1 MDLKQI
7 KAFVAIA
14 ELQSFSAAAKSTGLS
29 QPSLSRLLKQLE
41 ADIGVEL
48 INRYHR
54 PLQMTEAGL
63 FFYDKVS
70 AVLTELSTITNMTQR
85 LAAPNATL
93 NIGFVPSVL
102 YGLLPEVIATLKQ
115 HSTSRSN
122 NNNSNSNS
130 NSCNKDDEPSKLAST
145 DYPTDIE
152 VNLKDISSYQQVE
165 ALKSGE
171 IDVGF
176 SRFPHQDPWIQQILL
191 RHERY
196 VVALPK
202 AHPLAHTKDQR
213 LIDLVNNRLIL
224 YHQTHLPAQIT
235 DITNISAGAFTVSTT
250 ATHDN
255 QPIAPNAKRAK
266 TTAAHSVTEPLLN
279 LFAQYGITPFT
290 TTKVSDLQVA
300 LGLVAAG
307 EGITLVPASLQNMR
321 TDQIS
326 YQRLI
331 HENVTSPIYLH
342 TLKDF
347 SHPKVLNLLNAIYEV
362 YEKRGITYRRQQ
374 FV

>member
-1 MDLKQI
+1 MDLKQLN
-7 KAFVAIA
+7 AFIAIA
-14 ELQSFSAAAKSTGLS
+14 DLQSFSAAAETTALS

-41 ADIGVEL
+41 TDMGVVL
-48 INRYHR
+48 IDRYHR
-54 PLQMTEAGL
+54 PLQLTEAGH
-63 FFYDKVS
+63 FFYDKVR
-70 AVLTELSTITNMTQR
+70 VILTELETITSMTQR
-85 LAAPNATL
+85 LAAPSAAL

-102 YGLLPEVIATLKQ
+102 YGLLPDIIATLKQ
-115 HSTSRSN
+115 HSVRHDGAEPVENTSV
-122 NNNSNSNS
+122 
-130 NSCNKDDEPSKLAST
+130 

-191 RHERY
+191 RYERY

-202 AHPLAHTKDQR
+202 AHPLAHTQDLR

-224 YHQTHLPAQIT
+224 YHQTHLPAQI
-235 DITNISAGAFTVSTT
+235 
-250 ATHDN
+250 
-255 QPIAPNAKRAK
+255 PNVNSNTPSFAQNPK
-266 TTAAHSVTEPLLN
+266 TTQNDSSIANNLSITKSKLTHTVTEPLLN

-307 EGITLVPASLQNMR
+307 EGITLVPASLKNMR

-347 SHPKVLNLLNAIYEV
+347 SHPKVPDLLDAIYTV

-374 FV
+374 FI